1 MDCTATSVPL
11 PDGAYELFR
20 AVVLAMGYSG
30 WGDIDFKLDPS
41 GVARM
46 LELNPRVG
54 LGLLYQESMG
64 ANFIRLLAAYVEVSM
79 RKLAG

>member
-1 MDCTATSVPL
+1 MSFSVRWCWP
-11 PDGAYELFR
+11 
-20 AVVLAMGYSG
+20 
-30 WGDIDFKLDPS
+30 WCDIDFKLDPS
-41 GVARM
+41 SVARM
-46 LELNPRVG
+46 LELNPRLG